1 MLTSV
6 DLRQLRGFVAV
17 AGAGTVTGAANT
29 LGLAPASVSEQ
40 VRRLEDSLGVTLF
53 ERTPQGMRLTEPG
66 TTLLTRAQGLLD
78 HADEVRRAVTGERHR
93 VRIGALEMLA
103 AAKLPA
109 IVRHLSERRPDLE
122 VDVRSLTRQALLSEV
137 AGGGLDAALLLDS
150 GPRIGGLGFTPPADL
165 DFLDVGEVRLLLVAA
180 PDGDRE
186 PLLVSTPGC
195 SIRLAADQLFGARV
209 PRRELTSIATARE
222 WTRQGFG
229 RALLPDFVLEADLAS
244 GALIPLDL
252 APETDGAPVPPDF
265 TPEKDG
271 APVPRDVPLETGPD
285 SGLPVGPDS
294 GVPVPLGYEAPTLAL
309 RLVWLRSREAA
320 LRDVLYAMSA

>member
-1 MLTSV
+1 MLTFM

-40 VRRLEDSLGVTLF
+40 VRRLEDSLGVALF
-53 ERTPQGMRLTEPG
+53 ERTPQGMRLTRPG
-66 TTLLTRAQGLLD
+66 ATLLTRAQGLLD
-78 HADEVRRAVTGERHR
+78 HAEEVRRAVSGERHR

-109 IVRHLSERRPDLE
+109 IVRHLSERRPDLD

-150 GPRIGGLGFTPPADL
+150 GPRIGGLGFTPPPDL

-244 GALIPLDL
+244 GALIPLDFT
-252 APETDGAPVPPDF
+252 PETNGPLDLTPVKNGAPVPLDL
-265 TPEKDG
+265 TPERDG
-271 APVPRDVPLETGPD
+271 ASAPPLETGPA
-285 SGLPVGPDS
+285 S
-294 GVPVPLGYEAPTLAL
+294 GVPVPLDDNAPTLAL